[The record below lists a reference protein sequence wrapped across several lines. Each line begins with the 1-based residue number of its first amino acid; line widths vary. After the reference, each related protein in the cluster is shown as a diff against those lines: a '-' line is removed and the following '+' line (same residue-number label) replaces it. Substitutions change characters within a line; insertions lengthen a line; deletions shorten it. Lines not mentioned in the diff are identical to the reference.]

1 MNTDAIALCALLAV
15 ASGGFLWHWRH
26 TRRRLDG
33 LQARLEQVDNARREL
48 AAQLTRLKRQ
58 APEEALRVRRET
70 LLPLFELDDHLRR
83 AQAHASSTSDENL
96 SVGLGLV
103 AKELQ
108 NTWAKQG
115 LERVGAVG
123 ECFDPHRHDALEHR
137 PDPKGAD
144 PTLLQVVEV
153 LSHGFAL
160 GGGRLRPERVAVA
173 AAILR
178 KHLLTLD
185 PLTNEPHPAV
195 RAPDE

>member
-1 MNTDAIALCALLAV
+1 MNPDAIALCALLAV

-26 TRRRLDG
+26 TRRQLDA

-137 PDPKGAD
+137 PDPEGAD

-160 GGGRLRPERVAVA
+160 GGVILRPARVAVA
-173 AAILR
+173 AAIR
-178 KHLLTLD
+178 SEHLLTLD
-185 PLTNEPHPAV
+185 LLTNEPHPAV